1 MKYEDYEAIG
11 SGATAENALETV
23 MKMLEKAKVDA
34 VEYDAEIADL
44 SKKLEDSE
52 NKYKALQVDYI
63 QKFTSSSSEE
73 VEEVDEDVSV
83 ETEIENIMKEI

>member
-1 MKYEDYEAIG
+1 MKYSDYEALG
-11 SGATAENALETV
+11 STATAENALSVV
-23 MKMLEKAKVDA
+23 MQLLEQAQKDS
-34 VEYDAEIADL
+34 VEYDAEISDF

-73 VEEVDEDVSV
+73 AEEEDEEASI